1 MLTTRF
7 SHALDIYC
15 LYRRVAPSLKR
26 CRVSHLSESLSIS
39 YIHIY
44 TKLVI
49 INTHN
54 MYNIYNASFSTG
66 AVYFIMPYARGGHNT
81 AREAH
86 ASLARHWCDHARYKI
101 PFNNC

>member
-1 MLTTRF
+1 
-7 SHALDIYC
+7 
-15 LYRRVAPSLKR
+15 
-26 CRVSHLSESLSIS
+26 
-39 YIHIY
+39 
-44 TKLVI
+44 
-49 INTHN
+49 